1 MDTIF
6 YVRRQD
12 GTVFAQCESESE
24 ANLAAATLFNEEGEH
39 GFISREDE
47 YDGCPG

>member
-1 MDTIF
+1 MNTIF

-24 ANLAAATLFNEEGEH
+24 ANLAAATLFNAEGEH
-39 GFISREDE
+39 GFVSREEED
-47 YDGCPG
+47 DGCPG

>member
-1 MDTIF
+1 MNTIF

-12 GTVFAQCESESE
+12 GTVFAQCESEAE
-24 ANLAAATLFNEEGEH
+24 ANLAAATLLNTEGEL
-39 GFISREDE
+39 GFVSREEE